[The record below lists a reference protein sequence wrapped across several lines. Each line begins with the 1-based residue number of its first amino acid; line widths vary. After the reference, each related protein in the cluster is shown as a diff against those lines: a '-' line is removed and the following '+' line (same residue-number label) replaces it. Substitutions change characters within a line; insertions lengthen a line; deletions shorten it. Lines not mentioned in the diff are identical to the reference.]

1 MKVNILAKICFPFS
15 KNCGKR
21 LQELRNC
28 RPSFLLRPHR
38 QKQNT
43 WPKLGILERWSD
55 QHAHRP
61 PWSELIN
68 SFHRMVPRFAT
79 AGSLQRLM
87 IFFFNAS
94 FRSPSPPHPPFRLLY
109 NWDGSFSACRVLP
122 RLSWCLPLFTC
133 YRWLSKNRFATPDVK
148 KKNQSKWLVVNEFDH
163 FVSLLVVR
171 SKEVLHLILLA
182 FHLIIFPPLLAH
194 TSSIDP
200 VSSGLNWDDKIVDS
214 SENLSVLVSQDL
226 D

>member
-148 KKNQSKWLVVNEFDH
+148 KKTNPNGLSWTNSTILFLCWSFVPKRFYIWFCWRFIWLFFH
-163 FVSLLVVR
+163 R
-171 SKEVLHLILLA
+171 YWHTRPALIRFLA
-182 FHLIIFPPLLAH
+182 AWIETI
-194 TSSIDP
+194 
-200 VSSGLNWDDKIVDS
+200 K
-214 SENLSVLVSQDL
+214 
-226 D
+226 